1 MGRYSASHQTAAGT
15 NLTILHAMG
24 SAAIRVKLSHLILGS
39 DATPADLA
47 GEFTVALTTSAV
59 SGGTSLTEAPLDP
72 LTVAATAVATGG
84 TYSGEFTYT
93 NIALMIPLN
102 QRATFQWW
110 AAPGFEIFTVAS
122 ANNGVG
128 IRSVGHGGTPNI
140 NATMLWEE

>member
-15 NLTILHAMG
+15 NLTIVHVM
-24 SAAIRVKLSHLILGS
+24 STAAIRTKISHLIFGS

-47 GEFTVALTTSAV
+47 GEFTLALTTSAV
-59 SGGTSLTEAPLDP
+59 SGGTALTEVPLDP

-84 TYSGEFTYT
+84 TYAGEFTYT
-93 NIALMIPLN
+93 SIALMIPLN

-110 AAPGFEIFTVAS
+110 AAPGFEIYGIAG

-128 IRSVGHGGTPNI
+128 LRSVGHGGTPNI
-140 NATMLWEE
+140 NATIAWEE